1 MRNKFK
7 EIDIKNCIYYFFFD
21 YMINTENLDPN
32 KIKINEKSN
41 KNIVIYQIGYVSIKD
56 LSYEKY
62 SSVNLLYLIMDT
74 FLWK

>member
-1 MRNKFK
+1 
-7 EIDIKNCIYYFFFD
+7 
-21 YMINTENLDPN
+21 MINIENLDPN

-56 LSYEKY
+56 LSYKKY

-74 FLWK
+74 LLWK

>member
-7 EIDIKNCIYYFFFD
+7 EIDIKIAYTIFFD
-21 YMINTENLDPN
+21 YMINIENLDPN